1 MIIIYGKPDCGYC
14 TKAKKLADDI
24 GVVYEY
30 RDVFDGDNM
39 MEMMEAAPGAK
50 TVPQIFEGFRYIGG
64 YTEFY
69 QEFLSGKFAS

>member
-1 MIIIYGKPDCGYC
+1 YGKPDCGYC

-30 RDVFDGDNM
+30 RDVFDGDH
-39 MEMMEAAPGAK
+39 MEDMVKSVPPGTK
-50 TVPQIFEGFRYIGG
+50 LTVPQIFEGERHIGG